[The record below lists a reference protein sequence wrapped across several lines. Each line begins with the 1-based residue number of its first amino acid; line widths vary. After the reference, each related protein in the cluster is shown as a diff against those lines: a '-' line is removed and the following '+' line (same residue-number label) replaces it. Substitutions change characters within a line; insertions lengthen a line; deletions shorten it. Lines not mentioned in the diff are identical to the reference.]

1 MRKWMITSITV
12 AAIAASALFLRSQNP
27 PKLGWDQPATDLA
40 EAQSFAYKYYLDGA
54 TTGGATL
61 PTVTCTGTSSPFLC
75 TSPIPVVPQGRHTLK
90 LTASSADAES
100 AQSSTSVSFTIP
112 ATPQNLR
119 KQ

>member
-1 MRKWMITSITV
+1 MRKFLITSTIIATV
-12 AAIAASALFLRSQNP
+12 IGGASMLRSQT
-27 PKLGWDQPATDLA
+27 PKQLAWDQAATDLA

-61 PTVTCTGTSSPFLC
+61 PTVTCSGAASPFVC
-75 TSPIPVVPQGRHTLK
+75 QSPLPTLPVGRHTLK

-100 AQSSTSVSFTIP
+100 AQSTTSVTITVP
-112 ATPQNLR
+112 NSPSNLR